1 MEATLD
7 SMQLTLTVIISVLML
22 LVMVAMVV
30 LLLVGSHNRRN
41 KHRAELMEVRA
52 RHAEEVRTVEREVLT
67 GSLAEVA
74 RELHDN
80 IGQRVM
86 TARLAVEPLRLQ
98 EATRER
104 AGTALEIIAEL
115 TDEVRRVSRSLNA
128 EKLVERPL
136 AECIGTECE
145 RLDQFGKVK
154 VIWHPPPEAVELPPD
169 HTLILFRL
177 FQESVHNVLKHA
189 NARTVEV
196 RVAGTPR
203 PVLEVRDDGK
213 GFDPAHVANS
223 GQGLRNLDRRA
234 RMIGYYCDVI
244 SAPGK
249 GTLIRIHP

>member
-1 MEATLD
+1 MR
-7 SMQLTLTVIISVLML
+7 L
-22 LVMVAMVV
+22 LA
-30 LLLVGSHNRRN
+30 LQP
-41 KHRAELMEVRA
+41 
-52 RHAEEVRTVEREVLT
+52 
-67 GSLAEVA
+67 LAC
-74 RELHDN
+74 
-80 IGQRVM
+80 
-86 TARLAVEPLRLQ
+86 RLASWKAR
-98 EATRER
+98 TRWSS
-104 AGTALEIIAEL
+104 TNSV
-115 TDEVRRVSRSLNA
+115 D
-128 EKLVERPL
+128 
-136 AECIGTECE
+136 ECE
-145 RLDQFGKVK
+145 RLDKLGKVQ